1 MILKRRSTDPKPL
14 KETIALALFVSPNVI
29 AVLFCSHC
37 RHVHPGFIICT
48 SSIISFLTRPL
59 PPASLTL
66 NLSLGIHEGQV

>member
-14 KETIALALFVSPNVI
+14 PETIALALVVPPTVI
-29 AVLFCSHC
+29 ALLFCSHC
-37 RHVHPGFIICT
+37 HHIHPGFIICT

-66 NLSLGIHEGQV
+66 NFSLGIHKGQV